1 MGAHSLVID
10 EAREFS
16 ARVSLVAA
24 DDAQLKRLRRSPSAF
39 SHVSDPIRCVS
50 RSAAR
55 SEDRVGGLWQ
65 SRGALLLLANNSF
78 SHSLR
83 ARVVASPVGLFGA
96 VSVSD
101 EHGQGTALRDHL
113 PRPRDLFFLSPEIL
127 AAVADRAVVHVDLR
141 PVSAARDGGCVLVGG
156 DRLDRTSV

>member
-1 MGAHSLVID
+1 MGAHSLGID

-24 DDAQLKRLRRSPSAF
+24 DDAQLKRLRRSSSAF
-39 SHVSDPIRCVS
+39 SHLPDPFRGLS

-65 SRGALLLLANNSF
+65 SRGALLLLADNSF

-83 ARVVASPVGLFGA
+83 ARVVAGPVGLFGA
-96 VSVSD
+96 GSVSD
-101 EHGQGTALRDHL
+101 EYGQCTAL
-113 PRPRDLFFLSPEIL
+113 S
-127 AAVADRAVVHVDLR
+127 
-141 PVSAARDGGCVLVGG
+141 
-156 DRLDRTSV
+156 